1 MPIRRES
8 SANELKIY
16 SPFCGTPESLVNYHS
31 RSVKNSSTPRRQAA
45 LLTPGVEFCS
55 SLPRCPPIHKSHSL
69 PRGCEERSCELF
81 SFLQTPPEDFASQLT
96 QLDIVT
102 FRCIAP
108 EELSS
113 CAWSKKNK
121 LEVAPNVVAFTRRFN
136 HVNADKMGFIIL
148 LNFIFV
154 LQVSFWTVEEILSG
168 DTPKKRAE
176 IIALFIRIAKKLYEL
191 NNLHSLFA
199 IISALQ
205 SASVFR

>member
-1 MPIRRES
+1 MCVLMVTHFQDHLDPRWSHKSNMHKIMPIRRES
-8 SANELKIY
+8 SANELKI
-16 SPFCGTPESLVNYHS
+16 FCGTPETLVNTSVNYLS
-31 RSVKNSSTPRRQAA
+31 RSVKNSLTPRRQAA
-45 LLTPGVEFCS
+45 LLTAGVEFCS

-136 HVNADKMGFIIL
+136 HVSDL
-148 LNFIFV
+148 
-154 LQVSFWTVEEILSG
+154 
-168 DTPKKRAE
+168 
-176 IIALFIRIAKKLYEL
+176 
-191 NNLHSLFA
+191 
-199 IISALQ
+199 
-205 SASVFR
+205 